1 MIKIKDIYKEENGK
15 KDNFKLFVRNI
26 EKFLFLREIRLR
38 LTKRNYEEIFNSEE
52 LDILI
57 KNLFT
62 LKLLEKIDIKIY
74 NPKIKLSKEYSK
86 LFKKMEIKEEI
97 KGEKKYLTLF
107 WEYSEK

>member
-1 MIKIKDIYKEENGK
+1 M
-15 KDNFKLFVRNI
+15 
-26 EKFLFLREIRLR
+26 FLREIRLR
-38 LTKRNYEEIFNSEE
+38 LTKKNYEEIFNSEE

-62 LKLLEKIDIKIY
+62 FKLLEKIDIKIF
-74 NPKIKLSKEYSK
+74 NPKIKLSKEYLK

-97 KGEKKYLTLF
+97 KGKKKYLTLF